1 MINGH
6 KKMGVNILLVE
17 DNAADIRL
25 TKEVLQETEFV
36 KNLNVVRDGVEVIN
50 FLKKKGKYSEVILPD
65 LILLDLNL
73 PKKGGLEVL
82 KQIKEDEDLKSIPV
96 VILTIS
102 DVEDDII
109 KAYKLHVNSY
119 VIKPL
124 EMREFHKII
133 ESIMNYWFTIV
144 KLPERK

>member
-6 KKMGVNILLVE
+6 KKRGINILLVE

-25 TKEVLQETEFV
+25 TKEVLQEIEFV
-36 KNLNVVRDGVEVIN
+36 KNLNVVRDGVEAIN
-50 FLKKKGKYSEVILPD
+50 FLKNKGKYSEVILPD

-82 KQIKEDEDLKSIPV
+82 KEIKEDEDLKSIPV

-109 KAYKLHVNSY
+109 KAYNLHVNSY

-133 ESIMNYWFTIV
+133 ESIMNYWFIIV